1 MAFEAY
7 SVAVKLSLINH
18 VSAGMALISK
28 SLAATGGDVDKLN
41 SKLASIGKQGAI
53 GGAMLAG
60 GLGLASIFKAPIDA
74 ARQYELSLTRFKTLN
89 LGDAINDQVD
99 KFARSANILGVT
111 SKDLMDTFRESYGM
125 IGSIDLAKQITPTIA
140 ALNAANS
147 ALFGGKIGKID
158 EGSTRSIMR
167 FIDMRGLTN
176 TPEEMKHGLDIAQRM
191 ITGSGGSLK
200 YSDLEQFAKRGGTA
214 FKAMSDEGLVMMA
227 TVMQEMGGASA
238 GTGLMSAY
246 QNLVAGRT
254 TKKAMSA
261 LHDLGLAELG
271 YKDHGKVGGKDYKTL
286 QVTGMK
292 DATTLRENFPLWVMN
307 NVIPAL
313 EKKGITDVS
322 GQAAAVN
329 EILSNRT
336 GSSIGVAFAT
346 QFVQTLRDAKMINQA
361 MGVDQ
366 TIQAF
371 KDDPNSKFADLSAR
385 WNGLMTNL
393 GIAVL
398 PLAIRALEKL
408 NPIIASMADWVDKN
422 RESVKSFGYALLGL
436 SGFLM
441 GGGLINMI
449 IAAGRGFV
457 LLGQAL
463 FFLSGPLIPLIAR
476 FGTYL
481 VIFVVDAF
489 KAVAMFLTSGFLRG
503 IVMAF
508 LSPLK
513 LLGQGLMFL
522 GRALLMTPIGL
533 VVVAIAAAAF
543 LLWNNWKEISSN
555 LSIMWEGMK
564 TEFFKLFHGDFLG
577 AFTSFGHVFMV
588 GWQTIFNTLIAGAN
602 SILPA
607 SMQIKKFGFADIPT
621 ENPAFPGILASQTL
635 PPSVLSLLPSLSK
648 QVANSSMVAP
658 VPTKQSLLVQ
668 LTQPIHLDGKK
679 IAESVT
685 EHQAKAASRPR
696 TGTQGFDPTRSML
709 MPGTPSTALPR
720 G

>member
-18 VSAGMALISK
+18 VSAGMAMISK
-28 SLAATGGDVDKLN
+28 SLASTGGDVDKLN
-41 SKLASIGKQGAI
+41 AKLSSIGKQGAI

-60 GLGLASIFKAPIDA
+60 GLGLAAMFKAPIDA

-191 ITGSGGSLK
+191 VTGSGGSLK
-200 YSDLEQFAKRGGTA
+200 FSDLEQFAKRGGTA

-238 GTGLMSAY
+238 GTGLMSAH

-436 SGFLM
+436 SAFLV
-441 GGGLINMI
+441 GGGLINMT
-449 IAAGRGFV
+449 IAAGRGFF
-457 LLGQAL
+457 LLGQAMM
-463 FFLSGPLIPLIAR
+463 FLGGRALAPLIPFIAR
-476 FGTYL
+476 MGTYL
-481 VIFVVDAF
+481 VMFIMNAG
-489 KAVAMFLTSGFLRG
+489 KAV
-503 IVMAF
+503 
-508 LSPLK
+508 
-513 LLGQGLMFL
+513 MFL
-522 GRALLMTPIGL
+522 GRALLLNPIGL
-533 VVVAIAAAAF
+533 VVTAIAAAAF
-543 LLWNNWKEISSN
+543 LLWNNWSEISGA
-555 LSIMWEGMK
+555 LKLMWGDMK
-564 TEFFKLFHGDFLG
+564 TGFVQLFHGDIGG
-577 AFTSFGHVFMV
+577 AFKSFALVFLT

-602 SILPA
+602 TILPA
-607 SMQIKKFGFADIPT
+607 SMAISKTTFADEYRKT
-621 ENPAFPGILASQTL
+621 VPGAAQL
-635 PPSVLSLLPSLSK
+635 
-648 QVANSSMVAP
+648 VAP
-658 VPTKQSLLVQ
+658 VPAKDYSRDPIIVQ
-668 LTQPIHLDGKK
+668 MNMDGKLV
-679 IAESVT
+679 AEVVVDRMTKSAT
-685 EHQAKAASRPR
+685 KPR